1 MQQSQ
6 WYWRISSFHGL
17 CLHGMHVHVADA
29 ENTCR
34 TASSVC
40 SVRCEM
46 KCLGCDMW
54 CRQKWNFPSYSK
66 HMQSEFPC
74 PGICYKPL
82 QTGVCLRCC
91 LWHTNSSVDVS
102 SRMFCKWRKHT
113 PNWISNETRSRPS
126 FGCNSS
132 SSLFSAVL
140 APHFKFWCFKEKF
153 STGENIHQTWVVAVL
168 RYLSTFGCNSSFSLH
183 LQARNQAFSYTDQQS
198 RAISHFTEHSDKS
211 QTFLWKTRDL
221 LQPMKIS
228 TKHHTSTTR
237 SQFETACRGL
247 PFELVLVSWTRTPK
261 VWKPL
266 RNLERR
272 QGQMFCCLYHAMVGF
287 SSSIP
292 SFPASHQQ
300 VNG

>member
-1 MQQSQ
+1 MDKGMACMCMLQMQ
-6 WYWRISSFHGL
+6 
-17 CLHGMHVHVADA
+17 
-29 ENTCR
+29 
-34 TASSVC
+34 
-40 SVRCEM
+40 
-46 KCLGCDMW
+46 
-54 CRQKWNFPSYSK
+54 K
-66 HMQSEFPC
+66 HMQNSKLCLFCSMWNEMFGLWHVVSPKMKLS
-74 PGICYKPL
+74 ILL
-82 QTGVCLRCC
+82 QTHAIWISVSRDLLQTITNRGLPEML

-168 RYLSTFGCNSSFSLH
+168 RYLSTFG
-183 LQARNQAFSYTDQQS
+183 Y
-198 RAISHFTEHSDKS
+198 FTEHSDKS

-272 QGQMFCCLYHAMVGF
+272 QGHMLCCLYHAMVSF
-287 SSSIP
+287 SCSIP